1 MKIRTCFVSNSSST
15 SFKCVVCH
23 ETYNGWD
30 LKARD
35 VDHMECVKGHI
46 FCEEHLINRKLFE
59 ELVEKF
65 EEFDKNDLPPKY
77 YEEPKYL
84 EKYGVRLQMSVFELE
99 HSTRLLNV
107 IEEQIKQNFEPLFED
122 CDSIFIFYTD
132 LNKAVRYG
140 ASKHLDNNFI
150 FMDFTE
156 G

>member
-1 MKIRTCFVSNSSST
+1 MKTKKSHNSIIICYDISNTKVRT
-15 SFKCVVCH
+15 
-23 ETYNGWD
+23 
-30 LKARD
+30 
-35 VDHMECVKGHI
+35 
-46 FCEEHLINRKLFE
+46 
-59 ELVEKF
+59 KF
-65 EEFDKNDLPPKY
+65 S
-77 YEEPKYL
+77 KYL
-84 EKYGVRLQMSVFELE
+84 EKYGVRLQMSAFELE